1 MFFTTKKMTAI
12 FSAVIFFV
20 ALDRLLKVLAE
31 QGFKLNL
38 VGEILKFNFKAN
50 YFIAFSL
57 PLAGAWLNAAITAV
71 ILLLVY
77 YLIASGRRGERAA
90 ALSLSAVILG
100 AAGNLF
106 DRLKYG
112 YVVDYLDLKYFTAFN
127 LADVMIV
134 AGVGLLLM
142 RAYKK
147 QVIR

>member
-12 FSAVIFFV
+12 FSAVIFFAV
-20 ALDRLLKVLAE
+20 LDRLFKVLAVA
-31 QGFKLNL
+31 GLKLNII
-38 VGEILKFNFKAN
+38 GEILKFNLVKN
-50 YFIAFSL
+50 SYIAFSL
-57 PLAGAWLNAAITAV
+57 PLAGAWLNAAIAAI

-77 YLIASGRRGERAA
+77 YLIKSWRRGKRAA
-90 ALSLSAVILG
+90 ALSLLAVILG

-134 AGVGLLLM
+134 AGVGLLLI